1 MNLFRRLSATVTG
14 TIEGAV
20 AHLENHEAVVR
31 EALKETRGAAARA
44 KVQLARVQSNCESLR
59 SKLHDLHQAE
69 QAWARRALELA
80 DADEARALEC
90 IRRRN
95 QCSNEQT
102 AVARTLADH
111 ERQEKQLA
119 DTVKGIESRL
129 REIEHT
135 SSLLRSRQSTA
146 EAERS
151 IARLEAGSAC
161 DIDDVIERWKTRIVE
176 AEYESSGYAHLDS
189 FESDFREQE
198 DQAQLKS
205 QLQELMNEENKS

>member
-1 MNLFRRLSATVTG
+1 MNLFRRLGATVTG

-20 AHLENHEAVVR
+20 AQLENHEAVVR
-31 EALKETRGAAARA
+31 EALKETRTAAARA
-44 KVQLARVQSNCESLR
+44 KVQLARVQTNCETLR
-59 SKLHDLHQAE
+59 NKLHDLHDAE
-69 QAWARRALELA
+69 QAWSRRALELA
-80 DADEARALEC
+80 GSDEGKALEC

-95 QCSNEQT
+95 QCGSEQA

-119 DTVKGIESRL
+119 ATVKGIESRL

-146 EAERS
+146 QAERA
-151 IARLEAGSAC
+151 ICRLEAGSAC

-176 AEYESSGYAHLDS
+176 AEYEGCGYSQLDT
-189 FESDFREQE
+189 FEADFREQE
-198 DQAQLKS
+198 DLTQLKS
-205 QLQELMNEENKS
+205 QLQDLQQKENES